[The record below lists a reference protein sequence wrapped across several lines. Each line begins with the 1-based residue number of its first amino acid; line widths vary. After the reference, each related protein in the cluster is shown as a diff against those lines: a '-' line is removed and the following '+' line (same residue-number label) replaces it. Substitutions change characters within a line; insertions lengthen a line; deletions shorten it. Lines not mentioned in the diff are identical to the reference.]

1 MSTVAN
7 LLGMRNPRLGT
18 AHPKLAFNS
27 NIGIELEVEDVS
39 HIEVAGWN
47 CTEDGSLRNGCELV
61 CAEPYSGER
70 LYNAIEALSEAVS
83 RSDAQGTWR
92 CSTHVHLDVRDCDT
106 NVIKKIILG
115 WAFYEKMLFKC
126 SGFHRYRS
134 NFCPAFAVVQA
145 QIINSSVAF
154 NYDDSAFID
163 RLVRSWDKY
172 TSLNL
177 LPITQF
183 GSVEFRV
190 SEPKWKR
197 TNLLNLVNRYL
208 TIKKLAVTH
217 ADLSHQ
223 DFINHLRD
231 AGFDPMIEHLPLD
244 YVINSQDLME
254 GYELANDVL
263 NLRQNDVVVTPRIR
277 INPQDASVVSAFLL
291 DVDSIPEWRHYVDH
305 VMTQGVRYRLVF
317 NRVFG
322 TTSRNELQ
330 TITMGQL
337 DQLITGWEETYQS
350 EDSRAIREVVIR
362 NFRRHY
368 EHVLDS
374 I

>member
-7 LLGMRNPRLGT
+7 LLGMRTPRLGT

-27 NIGIELEVEDVS
+27 NIGIELEVEDVNY
-39 HIEVAGWN
+39 IEVPGWN

-61 CAEPYSGER
+61 CSEPYNGQR
-70 LYNAIEALSEAVS
+70 LYNAIEALSEAVT

-92 CSTHVHLDVRDCDT
+92 CSTHVHLDIRDCDT
-106 NVIKKIILG
+106 NQIKKIILG

-145 QIINSSVAF
+145 QVINASVAF
-154 NYDDSAFID
+154 NYDDAAFID

-208 TIKKLAVTH
+208 TIKKLAVENSE
-217 ADLSHQ
+217 LSDQ

-231 AGFDPMIEHLPLD
+231 VGFNPMIEHLPLD
-244 YVINSQDLME
+244 YVLNSQDLLE

-263 NLRQNDVVVTPRIR
+263 NLRKGNITVTPRIR
-277 INPQDASVVSAFLL
+277 INPQDASVVAAFLL
-291 DVDSIPEWRHYVDH
+291 DVDSIPEWRSYVDH
-305 VMTQGVRYRLVF
+305 VMLQGIRYRAVF

-322 TTSRNELQ
+322 TTSRSDLQ

-337 DQLITGWEETYQS
+337 DQLITGWEQTYQP
-350 EDSRAIREVVIR
+350 EDSRSVRDIVLR